1 MALGYELILRRAKGD
16 KTRSVAVYN
25 GAMEYLRD
33 WLALRGS
40 CEGPVF
46 LAIRKGGAIQD
57 HGLGGQS
64 LQEMLSRRA
73 KAVGVLDVHWHD
85 ARRTLAGNLLDA
97 GTDLA
102 TVQRIL
108 GHSSPVTTSA
118 YDRRPEETLSRAL
131 RGLHVPYLRRRLL

>member
-1 MALGYELILRRAKGD
+1 M
-16 KTRSVAVYN
+16 AVYN
-25 GAMEYLRD
+25 GAMEHLRD
-33 WLALRGS
+33 WPALRGARP
-40 CEGPVF
+40 GPVF
-46 LAIRKGGAIQD
+46 LAIRKGGAIQG

-73 KAVGVLDVHWHD
+73 QVAVVSDVHWHD

-108 GHSSPVTTSA
+108 GHSSPVTTST
-118 YDRRPEETLSRAL
+118 YDRRPEETRRRAL
-131 RGLHVPYLRRRLL
+131 RGLYVPYLRRWLL